1 MSSLQLNGYL
11 ISYCTNAFVCP
22 YTQPTKVHVLC
33 GMVDILFVHQGDVGG
48 GRHSHK
54 LTISWWVNGPLLYF
68 LYSFPAVPCRSKL
81 IAGFG
86 QLYPPCRLSPL
97 KAKVISATNPFI
109 NLFLLCC
116 RKGFCRPVMKLAS
129 VWFSLKKKGN
139 KISSFAFG
147 VLISGEENLHKL
159 MPRAVRRSKTLMWF
173 SNCDTMGNM

>member
-1 MSSLQLNGYL
+1 MSPLQLNGYS
-11 ISYCTNAFVCP
+11 INYCTNAFVCP
-22 YTQPTKVHVLC
+22 YTQPTKVQILC

-97 KAKVISATNPFI
+97 KAKVISATNLFI

-129 VWFSLKKKGN
+129 VWFSQKKKATRFLHLLLEYWSQG
-139 KISSFAFG
+139 KRISTNWCH
-147 VLISGEENLHKL
+147 VQLEEVKH
-159 MPRAVRRSKTLMWF
+159 
-173 SNCDTMGNM
+173 

>member
-1 MSSLQLNGYL
+1 MWVLYSWMNIQLVTVLMHLFAL
-11 ISYCTNAFVCP
+11 IPV
-22 YTQPTKVHVLC
+22 QPTKVQILC
-33 GMVDILFVHQGDVGG
+33 GVVDILFVRQGDVGG

-54 LTISWWVNGPLLYF
+54 LTISWWVNGPRLYF

-109 NLFLLCC
+109 NLFSLCC

-129 VWFSLKKKGN
+129 VWFSQQKATRFLHLLLEYWSQGKR
-139 KISSFAFG
+139 ISTNWCHVQS
-147 VLISGEENLHKL
+147 EEVKH
-159 MPRAVRRSKTLMWF
+159 
-173 SNCDTMGNM
+173 

>member
-1 MSSLQLNGYL
+1 MSSLQLNGYS

-22 YTQPTKVHVLC
+22 YTQPTTVQILC

-68 LYSFPAVPCRSKL
+68 LYSFPAVRCRSKL
-81 IAGFG
+81 MAGFG

-97 KAKVISATNPFI
+97 KAKVISATNLFI

-129 VWFSLKKKGN
+129 VWFSLSKKKKQQDFFICFWSTDLRGRESPQ
-139 KISSFAFG
+139 IDA
-147 VLISGEENLHKL
+147 
-159 MPRAVRRSKTLMWF
+159 TF
-173 SNCDTMGNM
+173 SQKK

>member
-1 MSSLQLNGYL
+1 MHLFALIPNQQQFRFCVVWL
-11 ISYCTNAFVCP
+11 ISCLCTRV
-22 YTQPTKVHVLC
+22 
-33 GMVDILFVHQGDVGG
+33 MWGG

-97 KAKVISATNPFI
+97 KAKVISATNLFI

-129 VWFSLKKKGN
+129 VWFSQKTNKKKATRFLHLFLEYWSQG
-139 KISSFAFG
+139 KRISTNWCHVQS
-147 VLISGEENLHKL
+147 EEVKH
-159 MPRAVRRSKTLMWF
+159 
-173 SNCDTMGNM
+173 